1 MGTVAD
7 LEGTTRI
14 KLKMTSKRPFS
25 DKPKEAGE
33 FSKKYWLDG
42 VIPYQYHTLEIEDG
56 KNELEQLMINDIRA
70 LKNDDTWL
78 RRTMTENFSEKRKQ
92 IEEIKK
98 ENKHIKLVV
107 VIMTCLFGI
116 FTAAQIQL
124 NHRKKHSRGLFRGI

>member
-1 MGTVAD
+1 MEGEDMGTVAD

-98 ENKHIKLVV
+98 E
-107 VIMTCLFGI
+107 M
-116 FTAAQIQL
+116 
-124 NHRKKHSRGLFRGI
+124 

>member
-124 NHRKKHSRGLFRGI
+124 SHRKKHSRGLFRGI